1 MKCKMSWKLVLLC
14 ILKIDVSWL
23 TLQIE
28 VLHHGSWS
36 VLQYSLLDQARGH
49 QYWQLDLQTALS
61 FLHCHSLRQFSH
73 WGGQTVL
80 WRPNQL
86 SGNEIPKNP
95 PKNPIY
101 SHFFI
106 PFYLHNFWTTMQ
118 ITLFENYS
126 KCRIWIF
133 YFGIFYQFLSYYNWI
148 IWHFPS
154 IIVLIYQSGNRK
166 L

>member
-101 SHFFI
+101 SF
-106 PFYLHNFWTTMQ
+106 L
-118 ITLFENYS
+118 
-126 KCRIWIF
+126 
-133 YFGIFYQFLSYYNWI
+133 FLST
-148 IWHFPS
+148 S
-154 IIVLIYQSGNRK
+154 IIFGLLCRSHCLKITQNVAFEFFLPIFVLLQLNYLAFSINYCTN
-166 L
+166 LPVW

>member
-95 PKNPIY
+95 PKKSDLLTFLFLSTSIIFGLLCR
-101 SHFFI
+101 SHCLKITQNVAFEFFI
-106 PFYLHNFWTTMQ
+106 LVFSTNFCP
-118 ITLFENYS
+118 ITIELS
-126 KCRIWIF
+126 
-133 YFGIFYQFLSYYNWI
+133 GIFHQLLY
-148 IWHFPS
+148 
-154 IIVLIYQSGNRK
+154 
-166 L
+166 